1 MIRVSFLVG
10 MVARLLGSMKNTS
23 FERVAKAST
32 WNISQIEQ
40 FLKTAILPARISC
53 ITTEGYPYVM
63 SLWFLYD
70 AQCLYCSVQ
79 KKTLISKWLQ
89 KNPLCGFEIAGDN
102 APYKGV
108 RGRGE
113 VLITG
118 AVNNPVLPLLV
129 DKYLGSRNSPLAFS
143 LLSREKTELTLIIKP
158 SWMTSWDYSKRMVK
172 SS

>member
-1 MIRVSFLVG
+1 
-10 MVARLLGSMKNTS
+10 MVVRLLGNMNNTS
-23 FERVAKAST
+23 LERVAKAST
-32 WNISQIEQ
+32 WNINQIEQ
-40 FLKTAILPARISC
+40 FLKSAILPARISC

-70 AQCLYCSVQ
+70 ACLFCSVQ
-79 KKTLISKWLQ
+79 KKTLISKWPQ

-102 APYKGV
+102 TPYKGV

-118 AVNNPVLPLLV
+118 AVNNPVLPSLV

-143 LLSREKTELTLIIKP
+143 LLSKEETELTLVIKP
-158 SWMTSWDYSKRMVK
+158 SWMTSWDYSRRMVK
-172 SS
+172 SD